1 MYQYSLCRLSLKKKL
16 LWAATITGRQKSYHG
31 ILNHM
36 IYENFEDQL
45 NNEYMV
51 NGSVLKLGD

>member
-1 MYQYSLCRLSLKKKL
+1 MLTFIKKKL